1 MTRQSRPAEPDR
13 RESLLHAGLAIARR
27 QGIKALTVR
36 AVAAQAGANLGSF
49 VYHFGTRDAFIDE
62 LIERWYAPMFESLR
76 VQADRDADALAALRR
91 VLLQLVTWVVDNR
104 AFLAQLL
111 LDAGAGEGGAQ
122 RFLRSLD
129 ARHPALLLQL
139 IARAQQAGQ
148 LRRDEPAHQMLFLMT
163 TLALPALLFQ
173 WVDRFGVPAPALAVM
188 LAGYATEPAQFEARL
203 DWALRGLAPSR
214 QGDRS

>member
-1 MTRQSRPAEPDR
+1 MTRPSRPAESAA
-13 RESLLHAGLAIARR
+13 RERLLQAGLEIARR

-36 AVAAQAGANLGSF
+36 AVATRAGANLGSF
-49 VYHFGTRDAFIDE
+49 VYHFGTRDAFVDE
-62 LIERWYAPMFESLR
+62 LVERWYAPMFEGLR
-76 VQADRDADALAALRR
+76 VEAGRDDDALATLRR
-91 VLLQLVTWVVDNR
+91 VLLQLAAWAVENR

-148 LRRDEPAHQMLFLMT
+148 LRRDEAAHQMLFMMT

-173 WVDRFGVPAPALAVM
+173 WVERLGTPAPALAGT
-188 LAGYATEPAQFEARL
+188 LAGYATEPARLEARL
-203 DWALRGLAPSR
+203 DWALRGLAP
-214 QGDRS
+214 